1 MKNYKKI
8 RNSFTSFISKIIINT
23 SINYKRKITY
33 INKREEELKENFT
46 DINNDILDTF
56 VEEVNYLQ
64 LEKVFS
70 NTKYTDAMSKLTDRE
85 KLILYLIV
93 IDEKSVKD
101 VAKILKLSENNV
113 TIIKYRAKN
122 KFLKNLKK

>member
-33 INKREEELKENFT
+33 INKREEELKESFT

-70 NTKYTDAMSKLTDRE
+70 NAKYTNAMSKLTDRE

-93 IDEKSVKD
+93 IEEKSVKD